1 MFLVSNLR
9 CLKSSFPFPPGLSLC
24 FLWLLHFSMVFL
36 VKTIR
41 KIRIMY
47 TDQHKETDTS
57 TADGTNGRITLIDEF
72 EQGKILVDI

>member
-41 KIRIMY
+41 KIRILY
-47 TDQHKETDTS
+47 TDQHKDTAS

-72 EQGKILVDI
+72 EQGKILADI

>member
-1 MFLVSNLR
+1 
-9 CLKSSFPFPPGLSLC
+9 
-24 FLWLLHFSMVFL
+24 
-36 VKTIR
+36 
-41 KIRIMY
+41 MY